1 VPYLFLKSIRAHLLF
16 LVLISIIP
24 ALGIILYSG
33 LTQRNHSIRDAEGQA
48 LAALHGLVAEQE
60 RTVESSRQLLKTL
73 SKLEEVRNQD
83 AVASEL
89 LLKELLKENPIYTNL
104 LIANKDGMLISSAL
118 PSTRHSIADRKY
130 FRDTARTRDF
140 SAGEYII
147 GSVSK
152 RPVIH
157 FAYPI
162 FDKDGRLTGIVAAA
176 VNVVRYGEMFAAA
189 NPPENSVMNLSDYK
203 GIRLFRYPE
212 PEKYVGKADYPE
224 RIARMRDG
232 ASEGTFAGTG
242 RDGTRRLFAYK
253 RFHLKGNPA
262 PYLFMRV
269 GVSEKRVLAEA
280 RRVLF
285 FNLALFGIAFLIA
298 VVSALVIGK
307 AVVVNKLDALVEA
320 SRRLGK
326 GDPKA
331 RTGLTHGEDEFGH
344 LAGAFDEMADDL
356 ERKEEERKQ
365 AEAALTTQF
374 HFLQNIIDTIPN
386 AVFYKDT
393 NGLYQGCNKA
403 FQDYVGLPKER
414 IVGKTVFEVHPK
426 EYADTYHERDVNL
439 FANPS
444 ILTYE
449 AVIRHCTGETRDV
462 IMSKATYSNAEGKV
476 AGLIGAM
483 VDITERRQAE
493 ESLKSSLR
501 EKEVLLKE
509 IHHRVKNNLQVISSL
524 LSLQSRY
531 EKDNNSENIFRE
543 SIDRIKTMANI
554 HALLY
559 QSRDY
564 ARIDFSRFITDLANQ
579 LYVSYDPNRES
590 AALVTHIKDVSLDID
605 TAIPC
610 GLVLNE
616 LVSNA
621 MKYAF
626 PNGKRGEITISMSSE
641 EGRVTLM
648 VSDNGIG
655 FPEELDFRN
664 TESLGMQLVTEL
676 VEQLDGTI
684 ELIRDGGTEFRIVF
698 AAP

>member
-33 LTQRNHSIRDAEGQA
+33 LKQRNHAVTEAEDQA
-48 LAALHGLVAEQE
+48 LAALHNLVAEQE

-73 SKLEEVRNQD
+73 SKLEEVRNQE
-83 AVASEL
+83 AAASEK

-104 LIANKDGMLISSAL
+104 LIADEHGMLITSAL

-130 FRDTARTRDF
+130 FRDTVRTKDF
-140 SAGEYII
+140 SVGEYII
-147 GSVSK
+147 GAVSQ

-162 FDKDGRLTGIVAAA
+162 FGKNGRLKGIVAAA
-176 VNVVRYGEMFAAA
+176 VNVVRYGEMFVAAK
-189 NPPENSVMNLSDYK
+189 PPEDTVMNLTDHR
-203 GIRLFRYPE
+203 GVRLFRYPE
-212 PEKYVGKADYPE
+212 PEKYAGKVDYPE
-224 RIARMRDG
+224 RMAEMKDG
-232 ASEGTFAGTG
+232 PPEGTFAGTG
-242 RDGTRRLFAYK
+242 KDGTKRLFAYK
-253 RFHLKGNPA
+253 RFYLKGNPT

-269 GVSEKRVLAEA
+269 AVSEKQVLAEA

-285 FNLALFGIAFLIA
+285 FNLALFGIAFFIA
-298 VVSALVIGK
+298 VLSALIIGK
-307 AVVVNKLDALVEA
+307 VVVVKKLDALVEA

-344 LAGAFDEMADDL
+344 LAEAFDEMADDL

-365 AEAALTTQF
+365 AETALTAQY
-374 HFLQNIIDTIPN
+374 HFLQNLIDTIPN
-386 AVFYKDT
+386 AVFHKDA

-403 FQDYVGLPKER
+403 FQDYVGLPKEL
-414 IVGKTVFEVHPK
+414 IVGKTVFEVHPR
-426 EYADTYHERDVNL
+426 EYAETYYKRDMDL
-439 FANPS
+439 LANPA

-462 IMSKATYSNAEGKV
+462 IMSKATYNDSEGKV

-483 VDITERRQAE
+483 VDITERRLAE
-493 ESLKSSLR
+493 EEVKSSLR

-531 EKDNNSENIFRE
+531 EKGDAQNIFTE
-543 SIDRIKTMANI
+543 SINRVKTMANI
-554 HALLY
+554 HAILY

-564 ARIDFSRFITDLANQ
+564 ARIEFKRFINDLVHQ
-579 LYVSYDPNRES
+579 LYMSYDPNRKS
-590 AALVTHIKDVSLDID
+590 AELVTRVEDVSLDIN

-610 GLVLNE
+610 GLILNE

-626 PNGKRGEITISMSSE
+626 PDGKKGEITIVMVLQE
-641 EGRVTLM
+641 NKVALT

-655 FPEELDFRN
+655 FPQQIDFRN

-684 ELIRDGGTEFRIVF
+684 ELIRDGGTEFRILF